1 MRFLTLAAAALGAA
15 LLSGQATAQ
24 SIPYTC
30 VGIGT
35 DQREA
40 AANVPHTLKLVF
52 AEPDGQFLADVTTR
66 VTDSGGNQL
75 LHLICGGP
83 WLMLDLAPGTYR
95 IDAEFEGQSKS
106 VSVTVGTG
114 RREQLITFAS
124 DSL

>member
-1 MRFLTLAAAALGAA
+1 MRYLTVAAVAQGLAV
-15 LLSGQATAQ
+15 LSGQAAAQ
-24 SIPYTC
+24 QIPYTC

-35 DQREA
+35 NQREA

-66 VTDSGGNQL
+66 VTDSSGTVL

-83 WLMLDLAPGTYR
+83 WLMLDLAPGRYQ
-95 IDAEFEGQSKS
+95 IDAEYEGQSKS
-106 VSVTVGTG
+106 VSVTVGTAS
-114 RREQLITFAS
+114 REQLITFAS